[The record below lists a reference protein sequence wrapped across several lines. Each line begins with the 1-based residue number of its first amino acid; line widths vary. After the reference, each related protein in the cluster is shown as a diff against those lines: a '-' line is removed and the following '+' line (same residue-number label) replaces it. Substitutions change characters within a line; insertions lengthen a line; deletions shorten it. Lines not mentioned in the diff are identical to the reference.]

1 MPTRKNRKSSRK
13 NRTMSGGRKMSAFF
27 KFMKKERPVV
37 LKEKPNLKFTEIGKE
52 LGKRWRALSEAD
64 KKRYT

>member
-1 MPTRKNRKSSRK
+1 
-13 NRTMSGGRKMSAFF
+13 MSGGKRKMSAFF

-64 KKRYT
+64 KKKYA